1 MYEIDDIDEAI
12 EEAKKMEVVK
22 PEKKKEEKVTISL
35 DEYIRLNLV
44 ENDFDLLIKTL
55 LNNAKYRDYIDGN
68 LSFDDDKV
76 SFLLSIIVPDA
87 YAESVIKARNEVKK

>member
-1 MYEIDDIDEAI
+1 MYELDDIDEAI
-12 EEAKKMEVVK
+12 EAAKEMEVVK

-76 SFLLSIIVPDA
+76 CFLLSIIVPDA
-87 YAESVIKARNEVKK
+87 YAESVINARNEVKK